1 MRVDS
6 PALPTPTEAVVLA
19 HWILQRESDDLL
31 LDAGQRRELAREID
45 RVLSRI
51 RDAYP
56 AMAALTVRQQYGFGE
71 LILKLEPDLF
81 SAVHVLLPE
90 TGQVAL
96 HTGHE
101 DFDALNARLGL
112 SAVELFPFVGNECI
126 FYFDEPLNVGEAI
139 RAYSMLEGIEYAEAN
154 NFLGDGTDID
164 AVKSQGTWH
173 VAVRR
178 AWGDCP
184 SGCIFHE
191 IVFFTVKDS
200 DVERIER
207 AQAMDMIQFVDL
219 LKNTGWRGWQREMEI
234 PPHVPHR
241 GVDQLSLPGR
251 LHPFHRH
258 SSDV

>member
-1 MRVDS
+1 MGS
-6 PALPTPTEAVVLA
+6 GNLFSS
-19 HWILQRESDDLL
+19 W
-31 LDAGQRRELAREID
+31 
-45 RVLSRI
+45 SRI
-51 RDAYP
+51 CSGP
-56 AMAALTVRQQYGFGE
+56 
-71 LILKLEPDLF
+71 
-81 SAVHVLLPE
+81 VHVLLPE

-112 SAVELFPFVGNECI
+112 SAVELFPFVGNECV

-139 RAYSMLEGIEYAEAN
+139 RVYSMLEGIEYAEAN

-191 IVFFTVKDS
+191 IVFFTVKNS

-207 AQAMDMIQFVDL
+207 AAGD
-219 LKNTGWRGWQREMEI
+219 
-234 PPHVPHR
+234 
-241 GVDQLSLPGR
+241 GR
-251 LHPFHRH
+251 DPVR
-258 SSDV
+258 